1 MSVHRRGNKE
11 RKYGAARSAFLALLI
26 RVAPIAFAMVN
37 AHAELPRQ
45 VSAFGI
51 ALGQTPETVRT
62 ILGQQYPYCAL
73 LPSVYH
79 ESAGYSPD
87 TLAILDIAR
96 GTLDVC
102 RTGAAGREVEDSLSA
117 TFAHPSIDP
126 RQPLYQI
133 DVERTYPDV
142 ALVKNSK
149 IQYPFDRIRAE
160 LFRTYGKPIETRRE
174 KVISAAADLAKSLAL
189 DKEVRREDSL
199 VRYLWAA
206 KGRLDQNLE
215 STACDC
221 GPRYVRAD
229 LEVSRSASTSPRN
242 QEYVLTLHIFV
253 RDAELGSRQDTWNA
267 QWQQQKQERK

>member
-1 MSVHRRGNKE
+1 VHRRGNKAG
-11 RKYGAARSAFLALLI
+11 KHGATRSAFLALLV

-51 ALGQTPETVRT
+51 ALGQTPEAVHT
-62 ILGQQYPYCAL
+62 ILGKQYPNCAL

-87 TLAILDIAR
+87 PLAILDIAR
-96 GTLDVC
+96 GTMDVC
-102 RTGAAGREVEDSLSA
+102 RTGATGREVEDSLSA

-133 DVERTYPDV
+133 DVQRGYPDV
-142 ALVKNSK
+142 ALVRNSK
-149 IQYPFDRIRAE
+149 VQYPFDKIRAE

-174 KVISAAADLAKSLAL
+174 KISSAAADFAKSLAL
-189 DKEVRREDSL
+189 DMNVRREDFL

-206 KGRLDQNLE
+206 KGRLDENRE
-215 STACDC
+215 STQCDC
-221 GPRYVRAD
+221 GPRYVHAD
-229 LEVSRSASTSPRN
+229 LEVSRSPSTSPSN
-242 QEYVLTLHIFV
+242 QEFVLTLHIFV
-253 RDAELGSRQDTWNA
+253 RDEELGSRQDTWNA
-267 QWQQQKQERK
+267 QWQQQKEERK